1 MVRTSL
7 CQSWL
12 PPPPRP
18 LSSIDSNDGG
28 YLDVHSS
35 SRATSDDGLMESSFM
50 EGTPALM
57 TLVPS
62 GHGVA
67 ATCHTDNDSGDDDA
81 GVPVPRLKGRN
92 LDSGDVGYMDVQST
106 ASPPD
111 RLASDVSLTTD
122 TRLFLGRESDVSLIT
137 DIGWEHSAA
146 AASAPRPQGR
156 RVSVSLQQTSAL

>member
-1 MVRTSL
+1 
-7 CQSWL
+7 
-12 PPPPRP
+12 
-18 LSSIDSNDGG
+18 
-28 YLDVHSS
+28 
-35 SRATSDDGLMESSFM
+35 M

-106 ASPPD
+106 ASPPA
-111 RLASDVSLTTD
+111 RLASDVPLITD
-122 TRLFLGRESDVSLIT
+122 TGFSFRQESDVSLLT
-137 DIGWEHSAA
+137 DIGYEHSTVT
-146 AASAPRPQGR
+146 ASAPPIQGR
-156 RVSVSLQQTSAL
+156 RVSVTLQETSEL